1 MLNTTELCNAII
13 YCLQQTKHKNDP
25 LNEGHLMRI
34 SYVLNIIYYLKY
46 NKTIISPYDLNE
58 YTISVYGPY
67 NDTIRERF
75 SDLYSLESKFINN
88 GMANQ
93 VLIKRNN
100 VFDVEKVPFDINEIE
115 PKIQQIIKQYAT
127 KLWEMHPYDLCYH
140 FMQEKQVDNLNNAI
154 KNGEL
159 GAHEFNI
166 PYNFEQSVTYFKDH
180 QFFDN
185 L

>member
-1 MLNTTELCNAII
+1 MLSTTELCNAII
-13 YCLQQTKHKNDP
+13 YCLQQTKYKDDP
-25 LNEGHLMRI
+25 LNEGHLMRV

-46 NKTIISPYDLNE
+46 SKTIISPYGLNE

-115 PKIQQIIKQYAT
+115 PKVQQIIKQYAT
-127 KLWEMHPYDLCYH
+127 KLWEMHPYDLCSY

-166 PYNFEQSVTYFKDH
+166 SYSFEQSVDYFRNH
-180 QFFDN
+180 QFFNN

>member
-1 MLNTTELCNAII
+1 MLNTTELCNAVI
-13 YCLQQTKHKNDP
+13 YYLQQTNHKNDP
-25 LNEGHLMRI
+25 LKEGHLMRI
-34 SYVLNIIYYLKY
+34 SYILNIIHYLKH
-46 NKTIISPYDLNE
+46 NQTIISPYDLNE

-93 VLIKRNN
+93 VLLKRNN
-100 VFDVEKVPFDINEIE
+100 VFDVEEVPFDINGIE
-115 PKIQQIIKQYAT
+115 PKVQQTIKQYAT
-127 KLWEMHPYDLCYH
+127 KLWEMHPYNLCSY
-140 FMQEKQVDNLNNAI
+140 FMKEKQVDNLNNAI

-166 PYNFEQSVTYFKDH
+166 PYNFEQSVDYFKDH
-180 QFFDN
+180 QFFNN